1 MCGIIGI
8 FGNNDSKKR
17 AHQALEKIIHRGS
30 NVFEVEFFENGALG
44 ANRLAIVDREN
55 GRQPKYN
62 EDKSMFVV
70 QNGEI
75 FNYKELKKELQSKG
89 HKFQSDSDT
98 EVLVHLYEE
107 YGPEMVKKIDSEM
120 FAFVIYDRENN
131 NIYAA
136 RDPLGVKPLYY
147 AHDKSGQLYFA
158 SELKQLSFFKDIEKI
173 YNFPPGSFFYNGKI
187 KKYFK
192 LRTSNN
198 LTNENKIINLLE
210 KNIVEAVAKRVDT
223 DLPIGVFL
231 SGGVDSSLIMEIAT
245 RLHPDVTAIIL
256 GYPGSPDYEYALRL
270 CADRHYKYHIVR
282 PDVDYEKELDNLIY
296 HAETYEP
303 NVIRHTFSINICA
316 KEAQRLGLKIIL
328 VGEASDELFCGYN
341 EFSNLSENS
350 INNGSFMLVDNLNVG
365 QLQRV
370 DRMTMR
376 HTIEVRVPFLDKSI
390 VETAMRIS
398 GNLKIKRDN
407 HQITTKYILRKV
419 AANFLPD
426 YIAWRYKVPFSN
438 GAGMNVGNNYKSQD
452 GDVAKAVLN
461 KPEGNIPENIKRKY
475 PITTREES
483 YYLSK
488 FHSYGFTK
496 LIGSEKRLIVKE
508 KINELNKSK
517 KVRFLVGEFGRLAI
531 YFPAYFAA
539 EKGIFNLHNLDVDFI
554 ATGGDDKTYSSLV
567 NNSAHIGLSDPM
579 FAMFENKEGVKGE
592 IIGELVSSSPSV
604 AVTINPRV
612 KINSLKDFA
621 KYKVGTFQKYSTTHT
636 TIKHILPKETEIIP
650 LEFNQLISK
659 LIDRS
664 VDIAV
669 ILPEQAYNLTLLGGR
684 IVFDFKT
691 VFPKML
697 YSGFTIANI
706 LEPKYRRHLKSFIV
720 AVREAI
726 RYIYK
731 NKEEALKLFIKIFP
745 EIKQPEI
752 VFNSY
757 LSLWSNIVRVDKE
770 EYRQAYNIWKS
781 EYPELL
787 KNYTPFF
794 KTPSRADPIIEII
807 NSREYRKDFPFLEDI
822 LEKIIIDSIDNGKLL
837 KLIGFWG
844 AGDKESINAEDNN
857 FLERFSEYIQNIK
870 KVSGLEIEITWI
882 LANEH
887 AIANGYAKEKVKKY
901 LSDVN
906 NLIIAK
912 GFKTIH
918 LSGLWKKWGINY
930 RLIDSSIKQKKPG
943 WWNEVNIAKQL
954 EDQAEK
960 RFKYD
965 DKKVGAKKYYI
976 MRALEKKYIEK
987 DFKEHVFFTFSDG
1000 QMQSIY
1006 PKMPTIY
1013 LHAQKR
1019 GNGEVPW
1026 FID

>member
-8 FGNNDSKKR
+8 FGNNNSKKR
-17 AHQALEKIIHRGS
+17 AHQSLEKITHRGS
-30 NVFEVEFFENGALG
+30 NIFEVEFFENGALG

-55 GRQPKYN
+55 GRQPKHN
-62 EDKSMFVV
+62 EDRSIFVA

-75 FNYKELKKELQSKG
+75 FNYKKLKKELEEKG
-89 HKFQSDSDT
+89 HRFKSDSDT

-120 FAFVIYDRENN
+120 FAFVIYDKKNN
-131 NIYAA
+131 KIYAA

-147 AHDKSGQLYFA
+147 AYDKSGQLYFA
-158 SELKQLSFFKDIEKI
+158 SELKQLSFFEDIEKI
-173 YNFPPGSFFYNGKI
+173 NNFPPGSFFYNGKI

-192 LRTSNN
+192 LKTSNT
-198 LTNENKIINLLE
+198 LTDESKTISLLE

-231 SGGVDSSLIMEIAT
+231 SGGVDSSLIMEIAA

-256 GYPGSPDYEYALRL
+256 GYPNSSDYEFATRL
-270 CADRHYKYHIVR
+270 CKERKYKYHIVR
-282 PDVDYEKELDNLIY
+282 PDADYEKELDELIY

-303 NVIRHTFSINICA
+303 NVIRHSFSINICA
-316 KEAQRLGLKIIL
+316 KEAQRLGLKIVL

-341 EFSNLSENS
+341 EFSSLPENA
-350 INNGSFMLVDNLNVG
+350 INNGSLMLVDNLNVG

-370 DRMTMR
+370 DRMAMK
-376 HTIEVRVPFLDKSI
+376 HTIEVRVPFLDKNV
-390 VETAMRIS
+390 VETAMKIS
-398 GNLKIKRDN
+398 GNLKIKREN
-407 HQITTKYILRKV
+407 HQITTKYILRKL

-461 KPEGNIPENIKRKY
+461 KPEENISEASRRRY
-475 PITTREES
+475 PVTTREER

-488 FHSYGFTK
+488 FSSYGFDK

-554 ATGGDDKTYSSLV
+554 STGGDDKTYSSLV

-592 IIGELVSSSPSV
+592 IIGELVNSSPSM
-604 AVTINPRV
+604 AVTINPNI
-612 KINSLKDFA
+612 KISGLKDFA
-621 KYKVGTFQKYSTTHT
+621 KYKIGTFQKYSTTHT
-636 TIKHILPKETEIIP
+636 TIKSILPRETEIMP
-650 LEFNQLISK
+650 LEFNQLLNK

-669 ILPEQAYNLTLLGGR
+669 ILPEQAYNLTLLGGK

-706 LEPKYRRHLKSFIV
+706 LEPRYRKHLKSFIV
-720 AVREAI
+720 AVRESI

-757 LSLWSNIVRVDKE
+757 LSLWSNIIRVDKE
-770 EYRQAYNIWKS
+770 EYRQAYNIWKN

-794 KTPSRADPIIEII
+794 RTPSKADPTIEVI

-822 LEKIIIDSIDNGKLL
+822 LEKIIINSIESGKPL
-837 KLIGFWG
+837 KLVGFWG
-844 AGDKESINAEDNN
+844 AGDKESVGAEDNN
-857 FLERFSEYIQNIK
+857 FLKRFYEYIQNIK
-870 KVSGLEIEITWI
+870 KISGLEIEITWI
-882 LANEH
+882 LADEH
-887 AIANGYAKEKVKKY
+887 AVANGYAKEKVKKY
-901 LSDVN
+901 LFTIND
-906 NLIIAK
+906 LIAAR
-912 GFKTIH
+912 GFKTIY
-918 LSGLWKKWGINY
+918 LSSLWKNWKINQ
-930 RLIDSSIKQKKPG
+930 RLIDSFIKQKKQG
-943 WWNEVNIAKQL
+943 WWNEINIAKQL
-954 EDQAEK
+954 EEQAEK
-960 RFKYD
+960 RFKYE
-965 DKKVGAKKYYI
+965 DKKVGAKKYYTI
-976 MRALEKKYIEK
+976 RTMEKKYIEK
-987 DFKEHVFFTFSDG
+987 DFKDYIFFAFSDG

-1026 FID
+1026 FTD